1 MIFFRNKWFKF
12 SFWGTLYLLWVIWL
26 GNYWWLLGLPVI
38 FDLYVTRKVRWA
50 FWRSKKKRSKLAET
64 LVEWVDAIVFAA
76 VAAVFIKTFWFESF
90 TIPSSSMEKTLLT
103 GDYLFVT
110 KLAYGPK
117 IPETP
122 LSFPLVHNTMPLTGG
137 KSYSTLIKNK
147 YRRLKGFSTVKAG
160 DIVVFLFPNGDTVLT
175 QSPQADYYQM
185 VRLYNGDRDFV
196 QKELGPV
203 IVHPRDKKDIY
214 VKRCVAVA
222 GDSVQ
227 IIGGVVYVNGERE
240 PLRSELQSSYTVV
253 TKGDPVNTAVLEEMG
268 LNLAEVAFDPRVPG
282 YADIPL
288 TAQEAE
294 SFRQLPIVVSVTENI
309 DIYPPDYPDSPA
321 VIFPFTTSVRW
332 TKDNYGPV
340 WIPKKGV
347 SVKLTA
353 ESLPLYERII
363 TSYEGNSLSVN
374 DSTIFINGEAVA
386 EYTFK
391 QDYFWMMGDNRHNS
405 LDSRY
410 WGFVPEDHI
419 IGTPSLLW
427 FSTDKYKSF
436 PSNIRWKRLFKGVR
450 HI

>member
-12 SFWGTLYLLWVIWL
+12 SLWGTPYLLWVIWL

-50 FWRSKKKRSKLAET
+50 FWKSEKKRSRFAQT
-64 LVEWVDAIVFAA
+64 LIEWVDAIVFATI
-76 VAAVFIKTFWFESF
+76 AAVFIKTFWFESF

-122 LSFPLVHNTMPLTGG
+122 LSFPLVHNTMPVTGG

-222 GDSVQ
+222 GDSLQV
-227 IIGGVVYVNGERE
+227 IDGVVYVNGVRE
-240 PLRSELQSSYTVV
+240 SLRSELQSSYTVV

-268 LNLAEVAFDPRVPG
+268 LNLGEVVFDSRIPG

-288 TAQEAE
+288 TAKEAE
-294 SFRQLPIVVSVTENI
+294 AFRKFPIVVSVTENI

-321 VIFPFTTSVRW
+321 MIFPFTTSVCW

-347 SVKLTA
+347 SVSLTV
-353 ESLPLYERII
+353 ENLPLYERII
-363 TSYEGNSLSVN
+363 TSYEGNSLSVG
-374 DSTIFINGEAVA
+374 DSTIYINGKVA
-386 EYTFK
+386 REYTFR

-419 IGTPSLLW
+419 VGTPSLLW

>member
-1 MIFFRNKWFKF
+1 MIFFKNKWFKF
-12 SFWGTLYLLWVIWL
+12 SLWGTLYLLWVIWL

-38 FDLYVTRKVRWA
+38 FDLYITKKVRWA
-50 FWRSKKKRSKLAET
+50 FWRSKKKRSKFADT
-64 LVEWVDAIVFAA
+64 LIEWIDAIIFAA

-147 YRRLKGFSTVKAG
+147 YRRLKGFSNVKNG

-185 VRLYNGDRDFV
+185 VRLYNGDRNFV
-196 QKELGPV
+196 RKEMGPV
-203 IVHPRDKKDIY
+203 IVHPKDKKDIY

-222 GDSVQ
+222 GDSLQ
-227 IIGGVVYVNGERE
+227 IVDGTVYVNGVRE

-253 TKGDPVNTAVLEEMG
+253 TKGDPINSVILDEME
-268 LNLAEVAFDPRVPG
+268 LNLSEVNFDSRIPG

-288 TAQEAE
+288 TASEAE
-294 SFRQLPIVVSVTENI
+294 TIKKLPIVVSVTENI
-309 DIYPPDYPDSPA
+309 DVYPPDYPDSPA
-321 VIFPFTTSVRW
+321 MLFPFTTDVEW
-332 TKDNYGPV
+332 TRDNYGPI
-340 WIPKKGV
+340 WIPKKGATV
-347 SVKLTA
+347 RLTRDN
-353 ESLPLYERII
+353 LPFYERII
-363 TSYEGNSLSVN
+363 TTYEGNTLEVK
-374 DSTIFINGEAVA
+374 DGTVAINGKPVE

-410 WGFVPEDHI
+410 WGFVPEDHV

-427 FSTDKYKSF
+427 FSTDKTRG
-436 PSNIRWKRLFKGVR
+436 IRWKRLFKVVR